1 MSNIID
7 SDTNVGTVAA
17 IYEAFGRGDVPF
29 ILGHLRDDVSW
40 DEGIRP
46 TEVPWLQP
54 GVGKAA
60 AVRFFEALGA
70 GLTFDVFEPQAICAG
85 GTTVVSVVREQARSV
100 TTGKVTRPD
109 LVVHRWT
116 FDDAGRV
123 ASFRHIGDWA
133 EHEALL
139 A

>member
-1 MSNIID
+1 MSNAIET
-7 SDTNVGTVAA
+7 SPHVDTVGA

-29 ILGHLRDDVSW
+29 ILDHLRDDVAW

-54 GVGKAA
+54 GVGKSA

-85 GTTVVSVVREQARSV
+85 GTTVVSVVREQARSL
-100 TTGKVTRPD
+100 TTGKVTRAD
-109 LVVHRWT
+109 LVVHQWT
-116 FDDAGRV
+116 FDDAGLV